1 MGISPRALSKIASSY
16 MVVGR
21 DKQKTNIG
29 LSLKFGAKALKV
41 VDYTK
46 MDGRYWEYS
55 EKAVG
60 LIKEYKVKSVHFP

>member
-1 MGISPRALSKIASSY
+1 